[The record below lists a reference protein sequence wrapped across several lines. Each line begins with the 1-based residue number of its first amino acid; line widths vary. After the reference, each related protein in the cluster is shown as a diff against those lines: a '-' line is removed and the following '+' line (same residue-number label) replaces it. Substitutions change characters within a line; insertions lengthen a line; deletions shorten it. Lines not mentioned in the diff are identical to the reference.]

1 MSYYHLSSEERYV
14 ISYLFLGALS
24 LREIGRRIGRHHS
37 TISREIKRNRPTYA
51 DDAVYWYDAAQ
62 QYADQRKT
70 KARHWRKKSNK
81 QLVHYVLYKLIDDW
95 SPEEIA
101 GRLIVDYP
109 NNEQMRIS
117 HEALYQ
123 WIYTDAVNGGNLYTH
138 LRRCHKKRRKQR
150 RYGSLRGLI
159 PGRVSICQRP
169 QAVDQRA
176 RFGDWEGDSLEG
188 AKGSGAIA
196 THVERKSRYLVA
208 AKLSDKAAS
217 TMTIA
222 SASAFRPI
230 PKQMRKT
237 LTVDNGKEFA
247 QFKQLEKIT
256 GFCIYFADPYS
267 AWQRGCNENTNGL
280 IRQYLPKG
288 TSFKNITNNDLAIIV
303 KKLNHRPRKCL
314 NYQTPHEAIQQAIN
328 GAFAT

>member
-14 ISYLFLGALS
+14 ISYLVLEDLS

-62 QYADQRKT
+62 QYADQRKA
-70 KARHWRKKSNK
+70 KARHWRKKSNQ
-81 QLVHYVLYKLIDDW
+81 QLVHYVQSKLIDEW
-95 SPEEIA
+95 SPQQIA
-101 GRLIVDYP
+101 GRLITDYP
-109 NNEQMRIS
+109 DNQQMRIS
-117 HEALYQ
+117 HEAVYQ
-123 WIYTDAVNGGNLYTH
+123 WIYADAVNGGSLYSH
-138 LRRCHKKRRKQR
+138 LRRCHKKRRKQC

-159 PGRVSICQRP
+159 PGRVGICQRP
-169 QAVDQRA
+169 KVVDQRT
-176 RFGDWEGDSLEG
+176 RFGDWEGDTLEG
-188 AKGSGAIA
+188 TKGSGAIA

-208 AKLSDKAAS
+208 AKLSDKAAD
-217 TMTIA
+217 TMTTA
-222 SASAFRPI
+222 SASAFDHI
-230 PKQMRKT
+230 PMHMRKT

-247 QFKQLEKIT
+247 QFKQLEKMT

-288 TSFKNITNNDLAIIV
+288 TNFKNITNNDLAIIV

-314 NYQTPHEAIQQAIN
+314 NYQTPNEAIHQAID
-328 GAFAT
+328 GAVAT

>member
-14 ISYLFLGALS
+14 ISYLVLDDLS

-62 QYADQRKT
+62 QYADQRKV

-81 QLVHYVLYKLIDDW
+81 QLVHYVQSKIIDDW
-95 SPEEIA
+95 SPEEIC

-109 NNEQMRIS
+109 NNKLMRIS
-117 HEALYQ
+117 HEAIYR
-123 WIYTDAVNGGNLYTH
+123 WIYTDAVNDGNLYTH

-159 PGRVSICQRP
+159 PGRISIRQRP
-169 QAVDQRA
+169 IAVDHRL
-176 RFGDWEGDSLEG
+176 RFGDWEADSLEG

-196 THVERKSRYLVA
+196 THVERKSRFLVA
-208 AKLSDKAAS
+208 AKLSDKAAN

-222 SASAFRPI
+222 SASAFESI
-230 PKQMRKT
+230 PKKMRKT

-247 QFKQLEKIT
+247 QFKQLEKMT

-288 TSFKNITNNDLAIIV
+288 TNFKNITDDDLAIIV
-303 KKLNHRPRKCL
+303 KKLNHRPRKSL
-314 NYQTPHEAIQQAIN
+314 SYQTPHEVIQQAIR
-328 GAFAT
+328 GAVAT

>member
-1 MSYYHLSSEERYV
+1 MSYCHLSSEERYV
-14 ISYLFLGALS
+14 ISYLVLDDLS

-62 QYADQRKT
+62 QYAQQRKT
-70 KARHWRKKSNK
+70 KARHWRKKSNQ
-81 QLVHYVLYKLIDDW
+81 QLVHYVQRKLINDW
-95 SPEEIA
+95 SPQQIA
-101 GRLIVDYP
+101 GRLLVDYP
-109 NNEQMRIS
+109 NYEQMRIS
-117 HEALYQ
+117 YEAIYQ
-123 WIYTDAVNGGNLYTH
+123 WIYADAVNGGNLYTH

-159 PGRVSICQRP
+159 PGRVSIGQRP
-169 QAVDQRA
+169 NAVDHRA

-208 AKLSDKAAS
+208 A
-217 TMTIA
+217 
-222 SASAFRPI
+222 
-230 PKQMRKT
+230 
-237 LTVDNGKEFA
+237 
-247 QFKQLEKIT
+247 KQLEKIT

-288 TSFKNITNNDLAIIV
+288 TNFKNITNNDVAIII

-328 GAFAT
+328 GAFET

>member
-1 MSYYHLSSEERYV
+1 MSYCHLSSEERYV
-14 ISYLFLGALS
+14 IYHLVLHGLS
-24 LREIGRRIGRHHS
+24 LRQIGRRLQRHHGS
-37 TISREIKRNRPTYA
+37 ISREIKRNRPTYA
-51 DDAVYWYDAAQ
+51 HDAVYCCDAAQ
-62 QYADQRKT
+62 QFADHRKA
-70 KARHWRKKSNK
+70 KAHHWRKKSNR
-81 QLVHYVLYKLIDDW
+81 QLLHYVQCKLIDDW
-95 SPEEIA
+95 SPEEIS

-117 HEALYQ
+117 HEAIYQ
-123 WIYTDAVNGGNLYTH
+123 WIYADAVNGGNLYVH
-138 LRRCHKKRRKQR
+138 LRRYHKKRRKQH

-169 QAVDQRA
+169 QAVDHRV
-176 RFGDWEGDSLEG
+176 RFGDWEADTIEG

-196 THVERKSRYLVA
+196 SHVERKSRYLVV
-208 AKLSDKAAS
+208 AKLCDKSAN
-217 TMTIA
+217 TMTIS
-222 SASAFRPI
+222 SARAFERM

-247 QFKQLEKIT
+247 QFKQLEKMT

-288 TSFKNITNNDLAIIV
+288 TNFKDITNSDLAIIV

-314 NYQTPHEAIQQAIN
+314 NYQTPHEVIHQAIN

>member
-14 ISYLFLGALS
+14 ISYLVLEDLS

-62 QYADQRKT
+62 QYADQRKI
-70 KARHWRKKSNK
+70 KARHWRRKSNK
-81 QLVHYVLYKLIDDW
+81 HLVHYVLSKLIDDW

-109 NNEQMRIS
+109 NNKLMRIS
-117 HEALYQ
+117 HDTIYQ

-159 PGRVSICQRP
+159 PGRVGISLRP
-169 QAVDQRA
+169 KAVDQRT
-176 RFGDWEGDSLEG
+176 RFGDWEGDTLEG

-208 AKLSDKAAS
+208 AKLADKAAN

-222 SASAFRPI
+222 SASAFERI
-230 PKQMRKT
+230 PKKMRKT

-247 QFKQLEKIT
+247 QFKQLEKMT

-288 TSFKNITNNDLAIIV
+288 TNFKDITNNDLAIIV
-303 KKLNHRPRKCL
+303 KKLNYRPRKCL

>member
-1 MSYYHLSSEERYV
+1 MSYCHLSSEERYV
-14 ISYLFLGALS
+14 ISYLVLDDLS

-62 QYADQRKT
+62 QYADQRKA
-70 KARHWRKKSNK
+70 KARHWRKQSNK
-81 QLVHYVLYKLIDDW
+81 QLGHYIQSKLINDW
-95 SPEEIA
+95 SPEQIA

-109 NNEQMRIS
+109 NNELMRIS
-117 HEALYQ
+117 HEAIYQ

-159 PGRVSICQRP
+159 PGRVSIRQRP
-169 QAVDQRA
+169 KVVDHRL
-176 RFGDWEGDSLEG
+176 RFGDWEADSLEG

-196 THVERKSRYLVA
+196 THVERKSRFLVA
-208 AKLSDKAAS
+208 AKLSDKAAK
-217 TMTIA
+217 TITIA
-222 SASAFRPI
+222 SASAFEHI
-230 PKQMRKT
+230 PKTMRKT

-247 QFKQLEKIT
+247 QFKQLEKMT

-288 TSFKNITNNDLAIIV
+288 ANFKNITNDHLEIIV
-303 KKLNHRPRKCL
+303 KRLNHRPRKCL
-314 NYQTPHEAIQQAIN
+314 NYQTPHEVIHQAIR
-328 GAFAT
+328 GPAAT

>member
-14 ISYLFLGALS
+14 ISYLVLDDLS

-62 QYADQRKT
+62 QYADQRKV

-81 QLVHYVLYKLIDDW
+81 QLVHYVQSKIIDDW
-95 SPEEIA
+95 SPEEIC

-109 NNEQMRIS
+109 NNKLMRIS
-117 HEALYQ
+117 HEAIYR
-123 WIYTDAVNGGNLYTH
+123 WIYTDAVNDGNLYTH

-159 PGRVSICQRP
+159 PGRISIRQRP
-169 QAVDQRA
+169 IAVDHRL
-176 RFGDWEGDSLEG
+176 RFGDWEADSLEG

-196 THVERKSRYLVA
+196 THVERKSRFLVA
-208 AKLSDKAAS
+208 AKLSDKAAN

-222 SASAFRPI
+222 SASAFESI
-230 PKQMRKT
+230 PKKMRKT

-247 QFKQLEKIT
+247 QFKQLEKMT

-288 TSFKNITNNDLAIIV
+288 TNFKNITDDDLAIIV
-303 KKLNHRPRKCL
+303 KKLNHRPRKSL
-314 NYQTPHEAIQQAIN
+314 SYQTPHEVIQQAIR
-328 GAFAT
+328 GAVAA

>member
-14 ISYLFLGALS
+14 ISYLVLNDLS

-37 TISREIKRNRPTYA
+37 TISREIKRNQPTYA
-51 DDAVYWYDAAQ
+51 DDAVYCYDAAQ
-62 QYADQRKT
+62 HYADQRKA

-81 QLVHYVLYKLIDDW
+81 HLVHYVQSKLIDDW
-95 SPEEIA
+95 SPEEIC

-109 NNEQMRIS
+109 NNKLMRIS
-117 HEALYQ
+117 HEAIYQ
-123 WIYTDAVNGGNLYTH
+123 WIYTEAVNGGNLYTH

-159 PGRVSICQRP
+159 PGRLSISKRP

-176 RFGDWEGDSLEG
+176 RFGDWEADTLEG

-208 AKLSDKAAS
+208 AKLSDKAAN

-222 SASAFRPI
+222 SAGAFDPI

-247 QFKQLEKIT
+247 LFKQLEEKT

-267 AWQRGCNENTNGL
+267 AWQRGCIENTNGL

-288 TSFKNITNNDLAIIV
+288 TNFKNISNNDLALIV

-314 NYQTPHEAIQQAIN
+314 NYQTPHEVIHKAIC